1 MANNYLIMLSG
12 NVVEHRPLAGK
23 IQGKSRNQETSQRLE
38 GDLSKSLGIQAEEA
52 LTGQMWK
59 ILSIRKNTVVVKGN
73 NPSNRE
79 KNWWVSIDDWK
90 RGLTFVIVQLL
101 SHVWLCYPVDCSTP
115 GFPVLHSLL
124 EFAQAHIHWVG
135 DAIQPSHPLS
145 HPSPCCCYWHTS

>member
-1 MANNYLIMLSG
+1 MLSG

-23 IQGKSRNQETSQRLE
+23 IQDKSRNQETSQRLE

-79 KNWWVSIDDWK
+79 KNWWVSIND
-90 RGLTFVIVQLL
+90 
-101 SHVWLCYPVDCSTP
+101 
-115 GFPVLHSLL
+115 
-124 EFAQAHIHWVG
+124 
-135 DAIQPSHPLS
+135 
-145 HPSPCCCYWHTS
+145 

>member
-23 IQGKSRNQETSQRLE
+23 IQDKSRNQETSQRLE

-52 LTGQMWK
+52 PTGQIWK

-79 KNWWVSIDDWK
+79 KNWWVSINDWK

-124 EFAQAHIHWVG
+124 EFAQTHVHWVG
-135 DAIQPSHPLS
+135 DAIQPSHPLL